1 MGTLVLL
8 ISAARG
14 FILILS
20 PENGRFSSFQ
30 APFCVLLGPLIPG
43 STLLL
48 TPVCQPPACKTT
60 LQQNTFIPSTPSGDK
75 EVELRFYGCEAAA
88 KDGEEPHLQRDL
100 RLGFSAVTKQ
110 FPASGTQS
118 RTCDIR

>member
-100 RLGFSAVTKQ
+100 HLGFSAVTKQ